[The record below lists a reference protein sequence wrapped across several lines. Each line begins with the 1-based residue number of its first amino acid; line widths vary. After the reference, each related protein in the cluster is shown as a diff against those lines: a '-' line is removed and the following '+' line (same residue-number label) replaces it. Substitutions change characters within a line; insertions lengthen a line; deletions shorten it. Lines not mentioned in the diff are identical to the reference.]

1 MSDSHHIKNN
11 IHYWVSHPNKK
22 PTIVMIHG
30 FTGSHDGFQYIAPLL
45 KDFQIIIPDLP
56 GFGISPLQPDGWT
69 IADIARKT
77 NDFVRSLGLSQ
88 PPFLVAHSMGGLVA
102 ASMLKQNPELFHKKA
117 TFISPVVKP
126 INWWELRKI
135 GELIARLQYWVGFKL
150 PGVGPK
156 IVKSKRLSRGATKLM
171 ITTPEPSLQADI
183 YDHHINNLDYISS
196 IELYYRLQKEITS
209 MGTLQFVPDL
219 KSFELLIINGDKDAI
234 TPLPQQKKLQK
245 ATGARLDVIKGVGH
259 LAHYERPEEIAAS
272 LTRFLL

>member
-1 MSDSHHIKNN
+1 M
-11 IHYWVSHPNKK
+11 V
-22 PTIVMIHG
+22 HG
-30 FTGSHDGFQYIAPLL
+30 FTGSHDGFQYITPLL
-45 KDFQIIIPDLP
+45 KDFRIIIPDLP
-56 GFGISPLQPDGWT
+56 GFGVSPLEADGWT
-69 IADIARKT
+69 IADIAHKT
-77 NDFVRSLGLSQ
+77 NDFVRLLKLDQ

-102 ASMLKQNPELFHKKA
+102 ASMLAQNPELFDKKA

-126 INWWELRKI
+126 ISWWDLRKM

-171 ITTPEPSLQADI
+171 ITTPKRALQADI
-183 YDHHINNLDYISS
+183 YDHHINNLSYISS

-219 KSFELLIINGDKDAI
+219 KDFKLLIINGDKDAI
-234 TPLPQQKKLQK
+234 TPLPQQKLLQK
-245 ATGARLDVIKGVGH
+245 ATGAQLDIIKGVGH
-259 LAHYERPEEIAAS
+259 LAHYERPSDIAAS